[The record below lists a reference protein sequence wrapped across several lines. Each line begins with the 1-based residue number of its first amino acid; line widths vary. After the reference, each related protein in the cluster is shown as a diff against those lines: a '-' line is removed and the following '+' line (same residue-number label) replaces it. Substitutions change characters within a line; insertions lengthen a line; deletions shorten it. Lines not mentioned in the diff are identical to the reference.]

1 MAELNKLLVLLVLL
15 LFSSACGY
23 TPIYSKKDVHFNINN
38 ISSTGDKN
46 ITQKINEKL
55 SNYKNKSDK
64 EKQVNLV
71 LNSEKNIIVALR
83 NNKGEAQSYKMT
95 IKVVMN
101 ATFENNKSIERI
113 FLKTTNYN
121 ATERV
126 SKLKDIENRL
136 TSDLSAQIANEII
149 LNLLED

>member
-1 MAELNKLLVLLVLL
+1 MTELKKILVLLVLL

-23 TPIYSKKDVHFNINN
+23 TPIYSKKDIHFNISN
-38 ISSTGDKN
+38 INFTGDRN
-46 ITQKINEKL
+46 IAQKINEKL
-55 SNYKNKSDK
+55 SNYKNNSDK
-64 EKQVNLV
+64 KKQVNLI
-71 LNSEKNIIVALR
+71 LNSEKDIAVVSR

-95 IKVVMN
+95 IKVEMN

-121 ATERV
+121 ATERI
-126 SKLKDIENRL
+126 SKLKDIEDKL
-136 TSDLSAQIANEII
+136 TSDLSAQIASEII

>member
-23 TPIYSKKDVHFNINN
+23 TPIYSKKDIHFNINN

-64 EKQVNLV
+64 EKQINLV
-71 LNSEKNIIVALR
+71 LNSEKNIIVASR